1 MTNSKRLFVFL
12 LLGLCGIA
20 SGFATAADFA
30 ELAPKPPRLRA
41 ESYILIEASSGRT
54 LAEFNADERNDPAS
68 LTKIMTVYVAANAL
82 KKGAIDLEQKTT
94 VSEKAW
100 KMEGSRMFIEVGK
113 TVSVDELLDGI
124 IIQSGNDASVAL
136 AEFIAGGE
144 DVFAA
149 EMTQTAQ
156 KLGMRGSS
164 FSNSTG
170 LPDENTFVTARDLGI
185 LSRALIQEHGEIYQ
199 RFKQR
204 EFTYNEIRQFNRNRL
219 LARDPAVD
227 GVKTGH
233 TEAAGYCLVSSA
245 DKNGMRLIAVV
256 MGTES
261 DKARTEES
269 QKLLNFG
276 FRYFEN
282 KVVYRAGDN
291 IATVK
296 AWKGDRDMLPLT
308 VTNDLEITIP
318 RGRFDEIEASAKLP
332 NAVTAPLSKGS
343 KIGDMVLTLDD
354 VEIASVPLLAKQD
367 LVESS
372 IFGRLID
379 EVKMRLE

>member
-1 MTNSKRLFVFL
+1 MINSKRLFVIL
-12 LLGLCGIA
+12 LLSFFGLSGGIA
-20 SGFATAADFA
+20 SAADLA

-41 ESYILIEASSGRT
+41 ESYILVEATSGRT
-54 LAEFNADERNDPAS
+54 LAEFNAEERNDPAS

-82 KKGAIDLEQKTT
+82 KKGAIELEQKTT

-149 EMTQTAQ
+149 EMTRTAQ

-164 FSNSTG
+164 FSSSTG

-204 EFTYNEIRQFNRNRL
+204 EFTYNGIRQFNRNRL

-227 GVKTGH
+227 GIKTGH

-245 DKNGMRLIAVV
+245 VKNGMRLIAVV

-261 DKARTEES
+261 DEARTEES

-296 AWKGDRDMLPLT
+296 AWKGDQEMLPLT
-308 VTNDLEITIP
+308 VINDLEITIP

-332 NAVTAPLSKGS
+332 NAVTAPIGKGS
-343 KIGDMVLTLDD
+343 KIGDMVLTLDG

>member
-12 LLGLCGIA
+12 LLGLGGIA
-20 SGFATAADFA
+20 GGFATAADFA

-227 GVKTGH
+227 GIKTGH

-261 DKARTEES
+261 DEARTEES

-282 KVVYRAGDN
+282 KVLYRAGDN

-343 KIGDMVLTLDD
+343 KIGDMVLTLDE